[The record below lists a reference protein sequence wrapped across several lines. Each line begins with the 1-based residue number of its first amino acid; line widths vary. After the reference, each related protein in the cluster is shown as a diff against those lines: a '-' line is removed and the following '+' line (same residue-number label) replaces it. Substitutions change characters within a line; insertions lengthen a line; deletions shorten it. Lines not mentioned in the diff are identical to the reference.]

1 VGVYPEITDILA
13 PCEIILDLG
22 LGDHPLLENEEAQ
35 FISLAEYLLWVCV
48 KLYGIF
54 WSKSFEDIFE
64 GIEDEIDDL
73 YQDEY
78 PFDKY
83 CAWTYNYPDQVI
95 IGSPIE
101 IHYVA
106 IGEPGALIGMGY
118 FEGELL
124 LINFDVDA
132 DIDTELICEAHFI
145 GELDIY
151 IGGDTLDPLTYL
163 IEEIPT

>member
-1 VGVYPEITDILA
+1 
-13 PCEIILDLG
+13 
-22 LGDHPLLENEEAQ
+22 
-35 FISLAEYLLWVCV
+35 
-48 KLYGIF
+48 
-54 WSKSFEDIFE
+54 
-64 GIEDEIDDL
+64 
-73 YQDEY
+73 
-78 PFDKY
+78 
-83 CAWTYNYPDQVI
+83 VI